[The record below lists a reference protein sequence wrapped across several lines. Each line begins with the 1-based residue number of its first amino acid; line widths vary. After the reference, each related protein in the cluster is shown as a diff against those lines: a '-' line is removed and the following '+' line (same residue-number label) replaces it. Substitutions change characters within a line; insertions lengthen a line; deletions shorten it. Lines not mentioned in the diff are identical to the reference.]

1 MPHALQPLTFLL
13 ATAPF
18 QLGAQVDPT
27 QEDCAASDQAP
38 LAIFSDAGFIAKKAV
53 MHFQQ
58 QRMGNKALQQL
69 SRDIAEAAIEAA
81 GTMSLKALS
90 TTIASMMACLP
101 PYSWVF
107 TVATICHKF
116 YINTRHVKQRDYTF
130 VAPVAGHYQLSVW
143 IPGDWLRP
151 RSTVVVH
158 SIDANATLQYRYD
171 QQNSSDRTETIELD
185 LPAGLTQVSVSVG
198 RGTLLTH
205 TAGHLVQATLENSAI
220 GDNINIVR
228 NLPTTGSADPALFD
242 FGSLGEAPNL
252 SETGA
257 YYSIP
262 WVPSIIE
269 ALPKVLEDQ
278 NLPPF
283 AA

>member
-27 QEDCAASDQAP
+27 QEEDCAVSDQAP
-38 LAIFSDAGFIAKKAV
+38 LAIFSDAGLTAKKTV
-53 MHFQQ
+53 MHFQE
-58 QRMGNKALQQL
+58 QRLDNKALQQL
-69 SRDIAEAAIEAA
+69 SSDIAEAAIEAA
-81 GTMSLKALS
+81 GTMSLKAMS
-90 TTIASMMACLP
+90 TTIASMIACIP

-107 TVATICHKF
+107 TVAAICHRF
-116 YINTRHVKQRDYTF
+116 YINTHHVKQRDYTF

-143 IPGDWLRP
+143 VPGDWLRP

-171 QQNSSDRTETIELD
+171 QQNPSDRTETIEFD

-198 RGTLLTH
+198 SGTLLTH
-205 TAGHLVQATLENSAI
+205 TAGHLVQVTFEDSIAGNV
-220 GDNINIVR
+220 NIASS
-228 NLPTTGSADPALFD
+228 LPTAGSADPAPFD
-242 FGSLGEAPNL
+242 FGTLGEAPNL
-252 SETGA
+252 LETGA

-262 WVPSIIE
+262 WVPLIID

-278 NLPPF
+278 YLPPF

>member
-27 QEDCAASDQAP
+27 QEDCAASDHAP
-38 LAIFSDAGFIAKKAV
+38 LAIFSDAGFTAKKAV

-58 QRMGNKALQQL
+58 LRVGNKALQQL
-69 SRDIAEAAIEAA
+69 SHDIVEAAIEAA

-107 TVATICHKF
+107 TVANICHRL
-116 YINTRHVKQRDYTF
+116 YINTHHVKQRDYTF
-130 VAPVAGHYQLSVW
+130 VAPVAGRYQLDVW
-143 IPGDWLRP
+143 VPGDWLRP
-151 RSTVVVH
+151 RSTVAVH

-185 LPAGLTQVSVSVG
+185 LPAGPTQVSVSVG
-198 RGTLLTH
+198 SGTLLTH
-205 TAGHLVQATLENSAI
+205 TAGHLVQATLESPVACS
-220 GDNINIVR
+220 NISIV
-228 NLPTTGSADPALFD
+228 NGLQTVGSAQPAPFD
-242 FGSLGEAPNL
+242 FGSLGAAPNL
-252 SETGA
+252 SEAGA
-257 YYSIP
+257 YHSSP
-262 WVPSIIE
+262 WASTIIE
-269 ALPKVLEDQ
+269 GLPKRLTD
-278 NLPPF
+278 LYLSHP